1 MNNQQKMELI
11 MMVYRAIFAA
21 RRTDPLSDL
30 NFDGVAIATRFQ
42 NIFNVQG
49 RLFRDSST
57 GIQDI
62 PGYDISLDVGERN
75 ANNTIKP
82 LNLRFIA
89 QNPNKVDNNGN
100 LKENAI
106 LARKGH
112 KIMWVIN
119 QGIANGFLGKVMD
132 EVWQASAPRATYPAN
147 QNVNYPNPR
156 QAVDQSGGQY
166 NMNQGDW
173 VEALPDIG
181 QGDVSDAVVEAM
193 DIDGGDD
200 GCQFTME

>member
-11 MMVYRAIFAA
+11 MMVYRAVFTA
-21 RRTDPLSDL
+21 RQTDPLTDL
-30 NFDGVAIATRFQ
+30 NFESVNIAARFQ
-42 NIFNVQG
+42 NVFNVQG
-49 RLFRDSST
+49 RLFRDSTT

-62 PGYDISLDVGERN
+62 PGYDISLDVGEKN
-75 ANNTIKP
+75 LNNTIKP

-119 QGIANGFLGKVMD
+119 QGIANGFLGKIID
-132 EVWQASAPRATYPAN
+132 GTWQASAPRATYPAN
-147 QNVNYPNPR
+147 QNANYPNPR
-156 QAVDQSGGQY
+156 QAVDQGGGQY

-173 VEALPDIG
+173 VAALPDIG
-181 QGDVSDAVVEAM
+181 QEDVSDAIVEAM
-193 DIDGGDD
+193 DMDSGDD

>member
-11 MMVYRAIFAA
+11 MMAYRAIFAA
-21 RRTDPLSDL
+21 RPENMIADL
-30 NFDGVAIATRFQ
+30 NSASIDIAVRFQ

-57 GIQDI
+57 GIQNI

-75 ANNTIKP
+75 PNNTIKP

-89 QNPNKVDNNGN
+89 QNPNKRDAKGN

-106 LARKGH
+106 LAQKGH

-132 EVWQASAPRATYPAN
+132 NTWQASAPRATYPAN
-147 QNVNYPNPR
+147 QNLNYPNPR

-166 NMNQGDW
+166 DMNQGNW

-181 QGDVSDAVVEAM
+181 QGDISDAVVEAM
-193 DIDGGDD
+193 GIDDGED
-200 GCQFTME
+200 GCQFIME